1 MFVIIQPIIPDDKEE
16 EDNEDSA
23 VNMVILNWHRMMDM
37 SKIPILG
44 SQDILIIDNPKN
56 DVVSCTCQMYFI
68 TWCVSAHSAFYRNGS
83 LFKVFL
89 YSLTPTKQTRE
100 LPVILKTHQ
109 VGLLDEWKL

>member
-1 MFVIIQPIIPDDKEE
+1 MIVIIQPIIPDDKEE

-56 DVVSCTCQMYFI
+56 DVVSCTCQMYFYYMVCEH
-68 TWCVSAHSAFYRNGS
+68 TFC
-83 LFKVFL
+83 
-89 YSLTPTKQTRE
+89 
-100 LPVILKTHQ
+100 
-109 VGLLDEWKL
+109 LL